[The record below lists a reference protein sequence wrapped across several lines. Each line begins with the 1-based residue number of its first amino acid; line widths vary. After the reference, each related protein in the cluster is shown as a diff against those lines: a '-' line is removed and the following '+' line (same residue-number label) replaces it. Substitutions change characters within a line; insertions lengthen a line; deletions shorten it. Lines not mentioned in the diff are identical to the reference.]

1 MDYKV
6 LRYSLMNQYFLGKRG
21 IIIMK
26 KIALCISFL
35 SLLLMT
41 ACNSED
47 EMKFDEEF
55 KASIEEEPVQLTVN
69 DGLFLSFY
77 PSGMIYYGAGTT
89 FDNYETPFEQ
99 TEQNQD
105 YTEYEDYTVDF
116 DEENDIFSVMIE
128 DGVYELEMQGP
139 RVFWDEENSL
149 NVTATRAFIDE

>member
-1 MDYKV
+1 
-6 LRYSLMNQYFLGKRG
+6 
-21 IIIMK
+21 MK

-47 EMKFDEEF
+47 EMTFDEEF

-69 DGLFLSFY
+69 EGLFLSFY
-77 PSGMIYYGAGTT
+77 SSGMTYYGTDAT
-89 FDNYETPFEQ
+89 FGNYETPFEQ
-99 TEQNQD
+99 AEEEQD
-105 YTEYEDYTVDF
+105 FTEYQNYTVEF

-149 NVTATRAFIDE
+149 NVTSTRAFIDE